1 MATLPQ
7 QRKEQTRAKILD
19 AAAVVFA
26 RRGYEAAKVEEI
38 TVECGIA
45 KGALYGH
52 FASKEDLFQTILL
65 EQVNRRISETAA
77 QLAPGLSFRESIL
90 CILDA
95 SWSSCR
101 TDPTWSPLFA
111 EFWALSSRSA
121 WARDAA
127 ATLFDHCASALGLFL
142 SDAKRQGLVRA
153 DLDVDRTCRLLLALN
168 DGLVVQWQA
177 QPASV
182 DPGQFHEA
190 MADMICA
197 YVENQHGAPPSPRKR
212 AGSPTPARRAAR
224 S

>member
-7 QRKEQTRAKILD
+7 QRKEQTRVKILD

-38 TVECGIA
+38 TAECGIA

-65 EQVNRRISETAA
+65 EQVNRRISKTAA

-90 CILDA
+90 CILDS

-111 EFWALSSRSA
+111 EFWALSSRSV

-127 ATLFDHCASALGLFL
+127 AKMFGTCAAALGRFL
-142 SDAKRQGLVRA
+142 SHAKSQGLVRA
-153 DLDVDRTCRLLLALN
+153 DLDVDRTCRMLLALN

-197 YVENQHGAPPSPRKR
+197 YAAGEPAAPASPRKR
-212 AGSPTPARRAAR
+212 TGQSTQARRVAR
-224 S
+224 

>member
-7 QRKEQTRAKILD
+7 QRKVQTRVKILD

-38 TVECGIA
+38 TAECGIA

-52 FASKEDLFQTILL
+52 FASKQDLFQTILL
-65 EQVNRRISETAA
+65 EQVNRRIAETAA

-90 CILDA
+90 CILDS

-111 EFWALSSRSA
+111 EFWALSTRND

-127 ATLFDHCASALGLFL
+127 ATMFDHCAAALGRFL
-142 SDAKRQGLVRA
+142 SHAKRQGLVRA
-153 DLDVDRTCRLLLALN
+153 DLDEDRTCRLLLALN

-190 MADMICA
+190 VADMICA
-197 YVENQHGAPPSPRKR
+197 YVGSEQAAPASPRK
-212 AGSPTPARRAAR
+212 PTAPATSARREAR
-224 S
+224 

>member
-7 QRKEQTRAKILD
+7 QRKEQTRARILE

-38 TVECGIA
+38 TSECGIA

-65 EQVNRRISETAA
+65 EQVNRRISQTAA

-90 CILDA
+90 CILDS

-111 EFWALSSRSA
+111 EFWALSSRSV

-127 ATLFDHCASALGLFL
+127 AKMFDHCAAALGRFL
-142 SDAKRQGLVRA
+142 SHAKKQGLVHA

-182 DPGQFHEA
+182 DPGRFHEA

-197 YVENQHGAPPSPRKR
+197 YVGSEQTAPASPRKR
-212 AGSPTPARRAAR
+212 TGPATSPRRVAR
-224 S
+224 